1 MKERFTIDRSAIEFD
16 QSRYLCLGA
25 PKMFIKKM
33 KIQCCVKLLYQCF
46 KYYIFFV
53 KCIKMQIGDSIKAI

>member
-53 KCIKMQIGDSIKAI
+53 